1 MEAIT
6 LLQKLRDHQEEMTT
20 DLRWLVEMESP
31 STDKKA
37 LDRFARALASRLQDE
52 GLTVE
57 VIPTDGYGDHV
68 RAVLGNGPDQILV
81 LCHMDTVWPLGEVKR
96 RPVRIEAGKLYGPG
110 AFDMKAGIVQTLWA
124 ARALQRSWAKLER
137 RKVVLLYNSDE
148 EVGSPSS
155 RSVIEEEARR
165 SKFVLV
171 LEPARPGDGGLK
183 LWRKG
188 VAQFTVRVTGKSSHS
203 GSEPEEGASAV
214 HELCH
219 QVLQICSLADAKA
232 GTTINVGVIR
242 GGIRV
247 NVVAAEAEAEVDVR
261 AVTDSELERV
271 VRAIES
277 LRAASPGTTVT
288 VTGGINRPPM
298 PLLPGTQILYEQARV
313 LAAELGFDLPGG
325 GTGAGSDGNLTA
337 HLGVPTLDGLGARG
351 SGSHAVHECVEL
363 DSLPERTALLLLLLT
378 KARV

>member
-1 MEAIT
+1 VEAIT

>member
-1 MEAIT
+1 MEAAT
-6 LLQKLRDHQEEMTT
+6 LLQRLRHLQEEMTG

-31 STDKKA
+31 STDKRA
-37 LDRFARALASRLQDE
+37 LDRLARALASRLQGE
-52 GLTVE
+52 GASVE
-57 VIPTDGYGDHV
+57 LIPADGYGDHV
-68 RAVLGNGPDQILV
+68 RAVLGDGPDQILV
-81 LCHMDTVWPLGEVKR
+81 LCHMDTVWPLGEVER
-96 RPVRIEAGKLYGPG
+96 RPVRIEAGRLYGPG

-124 ARALQRSWAKLER
+124 ARALHRSWAKLER

-155 RSVIEEEARR
+155 RPLIEEEAKR
-165 SKFVLV
+165 SEFVLV

-188 VAQFTVRVTGKSSHS
+188 VAQFTIRVTGKSSHS

-219 QVLQICSLADAKA
+219 QVLQICSLADARV

-242 GGIRV
+242 GGIRA

-271 VRAIES
+271 VRGIGS
-277 LRAASPGTTVT
+277 LVAASPGTTVT
-288 VTGGINRPPM
+288 ATGGINRPPM

-325 GTGAGSDGNLTA
+325 GTGAASDGNLTA
-337 HLGVPTLDGLGARG
+337 HLGIPTLDGLGARG
-351 SGSHAVHECVEL
+351 SGSHALHECVEL

-378 KARV
+378 KARL